1 MTEDRG
7 QNPDRIQTVWEESL
21 RLEIAGNNEIVEI
34 HLENLTSKPLRYMT
48 FGNDENSRLLP
59 YGLLLKARDQNQ
71 QLIVTGDLDYWRG
84 YWSPIPYPTDLAG
97 LVVCN
102 LEPHSEQIYK
112 IDVADL
118 VQRVPFREQ
127 IEDFKL
133 MLCVFHTAKLDDYFG
148 DTESPW
154 IHFRP
159 SPIKKPRFKSG

>member
-1 MTEDRG
+1 MCIRD
-7 QNPDRIQTVWEESL
+7 

-102 LEPHSEQIYK
+102 LEPRLFSK
-112 IDVADL
+112 DL
-118 VQRVPFREQ
+118 VSNGMILAAGPSDALALATVTKEVAAGTRV
-127 IEDFKL
+127 K
-133 MLCVFHTAKLDDYFG
+133 
-148 DTESPW
+148 
-154 IHFRP
+154 
-159 SPIKKPRFKSG
+159 